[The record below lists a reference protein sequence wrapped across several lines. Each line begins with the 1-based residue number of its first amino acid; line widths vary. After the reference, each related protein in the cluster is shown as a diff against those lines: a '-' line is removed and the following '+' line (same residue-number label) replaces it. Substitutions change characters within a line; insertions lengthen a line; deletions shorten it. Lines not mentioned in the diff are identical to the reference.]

1 MSNVFELDKPSI
13 ESNNTFLQNNEIS
26 TIQGVNNKRDKTL
39 VRIVP
44 TIGTPDKIKD
54 IFTQMD
60 SSYIRRPS
68 VKPNYTFEKTSQLK
82 VDTEQL
88 SEFYNTNVVSKTSVL
103 RPRNFNEVIEKNVL
117 EMPPIIEKDFDPK
130 FINPIV
136 KIGKTNELNFT
147 ETKTNPRNIEIPI
160 FQVVSNKTVLKRL

>member
-1 MSNVFELDKPSI
+1 
-13 ESNNTFLQNNEIS
+13 
-26 TIQGVNNKRDKTL
+26 
-39 VRIVP
+39 
-44 TIGTPDKIKD
+44 
-54 IFTQMD
+54 MD

-88 SEFYNTNVVSKTSVL
+88 SEFYNTNVVSKTNVL
-103 RPRNFNEVIEKNVL
+103 RPRNFDEVIEKNVL
-117 EMPPIIEKDFDPK
+117 EMPPIIEKDFDAK

-147 ETKTNPRNIEIPI
+147 ETRTTPRNIEIPI